1 MKALIKLVIAALVVH
16 ATWRAGNAYMRY
28 YRFKDGLQ
36 QVAQFSLGRSVNE
49 VHNRAVEVAKQNDV
63 PIDPDHIDVR
73 RQDNHTLIDASYEE
87 GIELLPR
94 YYYPY
99 QFKVTVD
106 AFTIV
111 PRND

>member
-1 MKALIKLVIAALVVH
+1 MKALIKLVIAALVIH
-16 ATWRAGNAYMRY
+16 ATWRAGNAYLRY

-36 QVAQFSLGRSVNE
+36 QAAQFSLGRSVND
-49 VHNRAVEVAKQNDV
+49 VHSQAVELAKQNDV
-63 PIDPDHIDVR
+63 PIKPDDIAVK

-87 GIELLPR
+87 HIELLPR

-99 QFKVTVD
+99 TFKVTVD

>member
-16 ATWRAGNAYMRY
+16 ATWRAGDAYLRY

-36 QVAQFSLGRSVNE
+36 QTAQFSLGRSENE
-49 VHNRAVEVAKQNDV
+49 VHTQAVELAKRNGV
-63 PIDPDHIDVR
+63 PIDPEDIAVTR
-73 RQDNHTLIDASYEE
+73 KDNHTLIDASYEE
-87 GIELLPR
+87 RIELLPR

-99 QFKVTVD
+99 RFKLTVD

>member
-16 ATWRAGNAYMRY
+16 ATWRAGDAYLRY

-36 QVAQFSLGRSVNE
+36 QAAQFSLGRSVTE
-49 VHNRAVEVAKQNDV
+49 VHNQAVEVAKENDV
-63 PIDPDHIDVR
+63 PIEPDQIAVR

-87 GIELLPR
+87 RIELFPR

-99 QFKVTVD
+99 QFKIAVD

>member
-1 MKALIKLVIAALVVH
+1 MKALIKILIAALVVH
-16 ATWRAGNAYMRY
+16 ATWRAGNAYLRY

-36 QVAQFSLGRSVNE
+36 QAAQFSLGRSENE
-49 VHNRAVEVAKQNDV
+49 VHSRAVDVARQNDV
-63 PIDPDHIDVR
+63 PIDPGDIAVR
-73 RQDNHTLIDASYEE
+73 RQDTHTLIDASYEE
-87 GIELLPR
+87 RIELLPR

-99 QFKVTVD
+99 HFKVTVD